1 VLSLLPIGFILLN
14 RNYFLTLTLFASII
28 FSLPSH
34 STEIAK
40 LNLAI
45 SNNAVAA
52 AKTASGWQLL
62 SFNGLTRN
70 KNWRAVSNTAMGVD
84 LASKTSYHIKNV
96 PFEHGRLAS
105 IAVTV
110 NNKVYLFGGYTVNES
125 HAEKSMPDVY
135 QYDAQT
141 RKFTLF
147 SQMLIPVDDTVAL
160 VYQDRYI
167 YLISG
172 WHDVGNIADV
182 QILDTHSK
190 RWYLG
195 TPYPGQ
201 PVFGHAAGILENNI
215 VVIDG
220 VKVAGIKQG
229 KRQYKMSNQ
238 SFLGKIDPLDFTKI
252 HWQALPLHPGKAK
265 YRTASNGS
273 KQLNSVVFA
282 GGSDNPYNFNGIG
295 YNGSPSEPSD
305 AVFSW
310 DLKAKQWKTLNSL
323 SRASMDHRGLLA
335 VEDSF
340 YLLGGMNENQQ
351 VSDQVIRYK
360 PTKD

>member
-1 VLSLLPIGFILLN
+1 MLIILL
-14 RNYFLTLTLFASII
+14 ASLV
-28 FSLPSH
+28 FSLPSQ

-40 LNLAI
+40 LNLAV
-45 SNNAVAA
+45 SNNSVAA
-52 AKTASGWQLL
+52 AKTTSGWQLL
-62 SFNGLTRN
+62 SFNGLS
-70 KNWRAVSNTAMGVD
+70 KEKDWRAVTNVAMGID
-84 LASKTSYHIKNV
+84 LKSKKTYFIDNV
-96 PFEHGRLAS
+96 PFKQGRLAS

-110 NNKVYLFGGYTVNES
+110 NNKVYLFGGYTVSES

-135 QYDAQT
+135 QYDPQS
-141 RKFTLF
+141 REFTLF

-182 QILDTHSK
+182 QILDTQSK

-201 PVFGHAAGILENNI
+201 PVFGHAAGIFDNNI

-229 KRQYKMSNQ
+229 KRQYKMSEQ

-252 HWQALPLHPGKAK
+252 HWQALPSHPGKAK
-265 YRTASNGS
+265 YRAASSGS
-273 KQLNSVVFA
+273 EQLNSIVFA

-295 YNGSPSEPSD
+295 YNGIPSKPSNE
-305 AVFSW
+305 VFSW
-310 DLKAKQWKTLNSL
+310 DLKNKQWKTLEPL
-323 SRASMDHRGLLA
+323 DKPSMDHRGLLSI
-335 VEDSF
+335 EGSF
-340 YLLGGMNENQQ
+340 YLLGGMNEKQQ
-351 VSDQVIRYK
+351 VSDKVIHYE
-360 PTKD
+360 PVTD